1 MSKKVLDS
9 ENKLRRKQANK
20 AKCEVQWNWKYQ
32 TPSKCSPRIE
42 SLGSINARTSPGFY
56 SLRRQ
61 EIHYFFLLFGSALQE
76 DWDKLGLVEE
86 IVTLRD
92 RSSSDGR
99 SKNNFIK
106 YLEVRLIDFSAVN
119 LRPYWDIHNVDRNAL
134 I

>member
-1 MSKKVLDS
+1 MSKKILDN
-9 ENKLRRKQANK
+9 ENKFRRLKACK
-20 AKCEVQWNWKYQ
+20 AKCEVQWYWKYQ

-86 IVTLRD
+86 IMLRCEID
-92 RSSSDGR
+92 RR
-99 SKNNFIK
+99 RME
-106 YLEVRLIDFSAVN
+106 EVKIILLNI
-119 LRPYWDIHNVDRNAL
+119 LKCG
-134 I
+134 